1 MEKKKEFKSALKV
14 QSGIPQP
21 PNVNPVVLTKSGRKR
36 RKNYS
41 AEEYFEGIICGNRT
55 ILSQAITL
63 AESSLPEHYELA
75 QAIIEK
81 CLPYGSK
88 SIRIGITGVPGAG
101 KSTFIET
108 FGLHIISGGRKLAV
122 LTIDP
127 SSEHTKGSIL
137 GDKTRM
143 GQLSIHPD
151 AFIRPTPASGTL
163 GGVARKTRETIIICE
178 AAGFDTIIVE
188 TVGVG
193 QSETAVHS
201 MVDLFL
207 LLMLA
212 GAGDEL
218 QGIKRGIMEMADL
231 IAITK
236 ADGSNNLAADTARI
250 SFENALRLF
259 PAKSS
264 GWKPQVLTCSA
275 LRNTG
280 IAELWEI
287 IMEYISFTK
296 KSGYFEE
303 LRKQQAVIRMHS
315 TISEYLNNSFYSHEE
330 VRALQPTLEKQL
342 YEGTITSYKAAVSLI
357 EKYFR
362 K

>member
-1 MEKKKEFKSALKV
+1 MGGKKEYKSALRV
-14 QSGIPQP
+14 LEGIPQP
-21 PNVNPVVLTKSGRKR
+21 PGINPVVLTKSGRKR
-36 RKNYS
+36 RKKYTT
-41 AEEYFEGIICGNRT
+41 EEYFEGIISGNRT

-63 AESSLPEHYELA
+63 IESSLPEHYETA
-75 QAIIEK
+75 QSIIEK
-81 CLPYGSK
+81 CLPHSSK

-143 GQLSIHPD
+143 EQLSTHKD
-151 AFIRPTPASGTL
+151 AFIRPSPASGTL
-163 GGVARKTRETIIICE
+163 GGVARKTRETIILCE
-178 AAGFDTIIVE
+178 AAGFDTILVE

-236 ADGSNNLAADTARI
+236 ADGSNKPAADKARQ
-250 SFENALRLF
+250 SFQNALYLF

-275 LRNTG
+275 LQNNG

-287 IMEYISFTK
+287 IMEY
-296 KSGYFEE
+296 
-303 LRKQQAVIRMHS
+303 V
-315 TISEYLNNSFYSHEE
+315 N
-330 VRALQPTLEKQL
+330 
-342 YEGTITSYKAAVSLI
+342 ITY
-357 EKYFR
+357 
-362 K
+362 